1 MTDENKTT
9 EDASQET
16 PKEYTQPKLTRW
28 GTLRELTSGAGGHKS
43 DPSGFAHPKSRA

>member
-9 EDASQET
+9 GASQET
-16 PKEYTQPKLTRW
+16 PKEYTQPTLTRW

-43 DPSGFAHPKSRA
+43 DPSGFNHPKSRA